1 MVRDR
6 KVIGEVK
13 RVFADLTFSP
23 EGIKWTSD
31 SGDSEEGGLETKH
44 RLVNLDLAGGAL
56 LDSKPSLSLSPPL
69 CPPFCRTLLMCLC
82 STF

>member
-13 RVFADLTFSP
+13 RVFADLAFSP
-23 EGIKWTSD
+23 ESIKWTSD
-31 SGDSEEGGLETKH
+31 SGDSEEGGLERKH

-56 LDSKPSLSLSPPL
+56 LDSKPSLSSSHSPPSF
-69 CPPFCRTLLMCLC
+69 P
-82 STF
+82 

>member
-13 RVFADLTFSP
+13 RIFADLSFSP
-23 EGIKWTSD
+23 DGIKWTSE
-31 SGDSEEGGLETKH
+31 SEDSEGDLERKH

-56 LDSKPSLSLSPPL
+56 LDSKPFPSSSPPSQS
-69 CPPFCRTLLMCLC
+69 CL
-82 STF
+82 